1 MIYEAERMKDK
12 GKYDEKEE
20 RRTGQTQRRE
30 RPGGEIGR

>member
-12 GKYDEKEE
+12 GKYDEKE